1 MVQAQSVPQTEA
13 LPQFDYQSA
22 IYQAGTPGSV
32 SGSSLRYV
40 SFSRIR
46 ANNPLFT
53 AIIEGAQESIGGQ
66 IAVKITLE
74 AMVKHILELPEHYFG
89 LELHK
94 QDRNK
99 AVQEVFQVAN
109 ARIYEY
115 GHRMTGAG
123 KICAQGIVSIFDG
136 DRVSIAQ
143 VGRFESFLWRDKK
156 VLRFHQS
163 GVKLYESERQG
174 EGLARYIGAT
184 QDISV
189 DVASV
194 RVKDS
199 DVIVVTSLLPD
210 DRLLGVVDKILRT
223 MSSVEEGCRKL
234 STQTAAF
241 EQSARSGVPVVFMI
255 QVGPPTITLRHV
267 VFDEEVTVSPA
278 AGMNIKKPVT

>member
-1 MVQAQSVPQTEA
+1 MVQAQLVPQAEVH
-13 LPQFDYQSA
+13 PQFDYQSA
-22 IYQAGTPGSV
+22 IYQAGGDAKSGAV
-32 SGSSLRYV
+32 SGSSLRYI
-40 SFSRIR
+40 SLSRIR

-74 AMVKHILELPEHYFG
+74 AMVKHVLDLPEHYFS
-89 LELHK
+89 LERDKLE
-94 QDRNK
+94 RNK

-123 KICAQGIVSIFDG
+123 RICAQGIVSIFDG

-163 GVKLYESERQG
+163 GVRLYEGERQG

-210 DRLLGVVDKILRT
+210 DRLLGVVDKVLRT
-223 MSSVEEGCRKL
+223 MSSVEEGSKKL
-234 STQTAAF
+234 ATQTAAF
-241 EQSARSGVPVVFMI
+241 EQSAKSGAPVVFMI

-267 VFDEEVTVSPA
+267 VFEENATISQTA
-278 AGMNIKKPVT
+278 TKAIK